1 MHRDT
6 TLHFFTY
13 ICTRKPENWFIPKFL
28 TWHINS
34 VPKSL
39 TMKRLLATI
48 ALLLV
53 VAVSTAQVTTSS
65 IQGVVTSN
73 DKPLAG
79 ATIVA
84 RHEPS
89 GTTYGTTSNAKG
101 FYSLSAMR
109 IGGPYTITFSYIGY
123 EELVISEAQLG
134 LGTNEHF
141 DASLSVS
148 ETEIEDI
155 IIMGQTVR
163 KEYSVDNYDRKY
175 YGRSRMETIPTID
188 RSIYD
193 LTHILSSAVSPA
205 SGGIVLAGQSNRYN
219 AFSIDGSPS
228 ADIYGLGTT
237 GMTGSLTRANP
248 IPMDALEAVT
258 ITTSSVDV
266 RESGFT
272 GGGINAVT
280 RSGDNNFRASA
291 YTYYNNEH
299 FWGTTPG
306 ADIANRTKLSEQMTS
321 IYGVTLS
328 GPIIE
333 NKLHFFLSGEF
344 NRGLTPSSNHPGSP
358 NAALTL
364 DEARQI
370 SEQYKELT
378 GYDGG
383 GYGEHNISEITGSA
397 VARLDWN
404 INTDNHLSLRYN
416 MLHADADAG
425 SNTAQ
430 SFYFTGSEYTNINRT
445 HSVVAELNTSK
456 EWGSNGL
463 RIGYTRL
470 EDGRLTP
477 ESLPAVIING
487 LGERQNGSATIGT
500 NPYSGCNMLKQDVFI
515 FGDNLTLNRG
525 NHNITIGT
533 ANEVYRADNLY
544 LANARGTYTYA
555 SLDDFLADNATQ
567 YAYGYFASGEKNPP
581 MTTGQFAAYAQ
592 DKAYFT
598 GLEVTYGLRL
608 DIPVMFDTPVANEG
622 FNASSFAKH
631 GTMTGEIPRAQIL
644 LSPRAGIV
652 WDPTGNGGIRL
663 YANAGIYTGR
673 IPFVWLSNCYQN
685 TGLRSVGVTVNNPA
699 ETPDFSLNPESV
711 GIASNPSI
719 DLVTNNFRYPQVFR
733 VSAGGS
739 YTLFSRLR
747 LGIDADYTKG
757 INNIFVENLV
767 AEDNGKRLFV
777 GGDKG
782 QTSATYYDSTTS
794 EYSAV
799 YRLSNTQKGYS
810 WSVTG
815 RAEYYFKYI
824 TGLEASV
831 AYTYSQSKSIND
843 GVSAQ
848 ASSNWGRNYS
858 VDSNS
863 PVLSNSLYEF
873 PHKVVA
879 SLSYSRRY
887 GSHGTNVMLLY
898 NGNSGEH
905 YSLTYAKGKV
915 DVNGDSYRGNSL
927 IYIPTEAEMPT
938 MLWADET
945 SAAAFND
952 YIKADSYLST
962 HRGKFA
968 ERNSHSLPFVHRLDL
983 HVAQSFYFKNSTH
996 KDSRVELSL
1005 DVVNLTNLLSRSW
1018 GLVYR
1023 TSNWTLSPVTVTE
1036 LREVNGGYRPVYKFN
1051 GASYTL
1057 DNIASRWHMQLGLRV
1072 VF

>member
-1 MHRDT
+1 
-6 TLHFFTY
+6 
-13 ICTRKPENWFIPKFL
+13 
-28 TWHINS
+28 
-34 VPKSL
+34 
-39 TMKRLLATI
+39 MKRLLATI

-65 IQGVVTSN
+65 IHGVVTAYDN
-73 DKPLAG
+73 PLTG
-79 ATIVA
+79 AAIVA
-84 RHEPS
+84 LHEPS
-89 GTTYGTTSNAKG
+89 GTIYGTTANSEGHYAING
-101 FYSLSAMR
+101 MR
-109 IGGPYTITFSYIGY
+109 VGGPYTITFSFLGHEDIVYTDVT
-123 EELVISEAQLG
+123 LQLG
-134 LGTNEHF
+134 VSERF
-141 DASLSVS
+141 DASLQESY
-148 ETEIEDI
+148 TEIDEI
-155 IIMGQTVR
+155 LINAQVVP
-163 KEYSVDNYDRKY
+163 KEHSSRNYDRKY
-175 YGRSRMETIPTID
+175 YGRNRMETIPTID

-193 LTHILSSAVSPA
+193 LTNILSSAVSPA

-280 RSGDNNFRASA
+280 RSGDNKFRGSA
-291 YTYYNNEH
+291 YTYFNNEH

-306 ADIANRTKLSEQMTS
+306 ADIANRTKLTEQMTN

-328 GPIIE
+328 GPIIK
-333 NKLHFFLSGEF
+333 NKLHFFLAGEF

-370 SEQYKELT
+370 SERYKELT

-383 GYGEHNISEITGSA
+383 GYGEHNISEVTGSM

-404 INTDNHLSLRYN
+404 INSDNHLALRYN

-445 HSVVAELNTSK
+445 HSVVAELNTTK

-515 FGDNLTLNRG
+515 FGDDLSFVRG
-525 NHNITIGT
+525 NHNITVGT

-567 YAYGYFASGEKNPP
+567 YTYGYFASGKKNPP
-581 MTTGQFAAYAQ
+581 MTTGQFAVYAQ
-592 DKAYFT
+592 DKFYFDHIC
-598 GLEVTYGLRL
+598 GLDITYGLRI

-622 FNASSFAKH
+622 FNSGYFAKH
-631 GTMTGEIPRAQIL
+631 GTMTGDIPRAQIL

-652 WDPTGNGGIRL
+652 WDPAGNGTIRL

-711 GIASNPSI
+711 GIKSNPSI
-719 DLVTNNFRYPQVFR
+719 DLVASNFRYPQVFR
-733 VSAGGS
+733 ISVGGTR
-739 YTLFSRLR
+739 TLFGRLR
-747 LGIDADYTKG
+747 LGFDADYTKG
-757 INNIFVENLV
+757 LNNIFVENLV

-777 GGDKG
+777 GGENS
-782 QTSATYYDSTTS
+782 QTSATYYDSTTK

-815 RAEYYFKYI
+815 RVEYASKYI
-824 TGLEASV
+824 MGLEASA

-848 ASSNWGRNYS
+848 ASSNWGRNYAAN
-858 VDSNS
+858 SNS
-863 PVLSNSLYEF
+863 PVLTNSLYEF

-879 SLSYSRRY
+879 TLSYSRRY
-887 GSHGTNVMLLY
+887 GLFGTNVMLLY

-927 IYIPTEAEMPT
+927 IYIPTEEEMPT
-938 MLWADET
+938 MLWADDT
-945 SAAAFND
+945 SSAAFND
-952 YIKADSYLST
+952 YIKSDKYLQMN
-962 HRGKFA
+962 RGKFA

-983 HVAQSFYFKNSTH
+983 HFAQSFYFSKHS
-996 KDSRVELSL
+996 SRRVDLSL
-1005 DVVNLTNLLSRSW
+1005 DVVNLSNLLNRSW

-1036 LREVNGGYRPVYKFN
+1036 LREVEGGYRPVYKFN

-1057 DNIASRWHMQLGLRV
+1057 DNIASRWHMQIGVKV

>member
-1 MHRDT
+1 
-6 TLHFFTY
+6 
-13 ICTRKPENWFIPKFL
+13 
-28 TWHINS
+28 
-34 VPKSL
+34 
-39 TMKRLLATI
+39 MKRLLATI

-65 IQGVVTSN
+65 IQGVVTFN
-73 DKPLAG
+73 DNPLPSA
-79 ATIVA
+79 AIVA

-89 GTTYGTTSNAKG
+89 GTIYGTTSNDKG
-101 FYSLSAMR
+101 FYSINAMR
-109 IGGPYTITFSYIGY
+109 VGGPYTITISFLGY
-123 EELVISEAQLG
+123 EDFIISDVELELG
-134 LGTNEHF
+134 ATKRF
-141 DASLSVS
+141 DAAMDMDC
-148 ETEIEDI
+148 TEIEDVVI
-155 IIMGQTVR
+155 NAQVVS
-163 KEYSVDNYDRKY
+163 KEHSSRNYDRKY
-175 YGRSRMETIPTID
+175 YGRNRMETIPTID

-193 LTHILSSAVSPA
+193 LTNILSSAVSPA

-280 RSGDNNFRASA
+280 RSGDNKFRGSA
-291 YTYYNNEH
+291 YTYYNDEH

-306 ADIANRTKLSEQMTS
+306 ADIANRTKLTEQMTS

-328 GPIIE
+328 GPIIK
-333 NKLHFFLSGEF
+333 NKLHFFISGEF
-344 NRGLTPSSNHPGSP
+344 NRGLTPSSNHPGSDTS
-358 NAALTL
+358 ALTL
-364 DEARQI
+364 DEARKI
-370 SEQYKELT
+370 SERYYQLT

-383 GYGEHNISEITGSA
+383 GYGEHNILELTGSA

-404 INTDNHLSLRYN
+404 IDDDNHLSLRYN

-425 SNTAQ
+425 SNTVQ

-456 EWGSNGL
+456 EWGTNSL
-463 RIGYTRL
+463 RVGYTRL

-515 FGDNLTLNRG
+515 FCDDLSFIRG
-525 NHNITIGT
+525 NHSITVGT

-567 YAYGYFASGEKNPP
+567 YTYGYFASGKKNPP
-581 MTTGQFAAYAQ
+581 MTTGQFAVYAQ
-592 DKAYFT
+592 DKFYIDGVD
-598 GLEVTYGLRL
+598 GLDITYGLRI

-622 FNASSFAKH
+622 FNSGYFAKH
-631 GTMTGEIPRAQIL
+631 GTMTGDIPRTQIL

-652 WDPTGNGGIRL
+652 WDPRGNGAIRL

-711 GIASNPSI
+711 GIKSNPSI
-719 DLVTNNFRYPQVFR
+719 DLVQSNFRYPQVFR

-739 YTLFSRLR
+739 RQFFGRLR
-747 LGIDADYTKG
+747 LSLEGDYTKG
-757 INNIFVENLV
+757 LNNIFVENLV
-767 AEDNGKRLFV
+767 AEDNGKRLVV
-777 GGDKG
+777 GGEGND
-782 QTSATYYDSTTS
+782 TSATYYDSTTK

-815 RAEYYFKYI
+815 RAEYAIKGF
-824 TGLEASV
+824 EATTS
-831 AYTYSQSKSIND
+831 YTYSQSKSIND
-843 GVSAQ
+843 GISAQ
-848 ASSNWGRNYS
+848 ASSNWGRNYA

-887 GSHGTNVMLLY
+887 GLFGTNVMLLY
-898 NGNSGEH
+898 NGYSGEH

-927 IYIPTEAEMPT
+927 IYIPREEEMST

-952 YIKADSYLST
+952 YIEADKYLST

-983 HVAQSFYFKNSTH
+983 HFAQSFYFSKH
-996 KDSRVELSL
+996 DSRRVELSL
-1005 DVVNLTNLLSRSW
+1005 DVLNLSNLISRSW

-1036 LREVNGGYRPVYKFN
+1036 LREAEGGYRPVYKFN

-1057 DNIASRWHMQLGLRV
+1057 DNIASRWHMQLGIKV

>member
-1 MHRDT
+1 
-6 TLHFFTY
+6 
-13 ICTRKPENWFIPKFL
+13 
-28 TWHINS
+28 
-34 VPKSL
+34 
-39 TMKRLLATI
+39 MKRLLATI

-65 IQGVVTSN
+65 IHGVVTAYDN
-73 DKPLAG
+73 PLQSA
-79 ATIVA
+79 AIVA
-84 RHEPS
+84 LHEPS
-89 GTTYGTTSNAKG
+89 GTIYGTTANSEGHYAING
-101 FYSLSAMR
+101 MR
-109 IGGPYTITFSYIGY
+109 VGGPYTITFSFLGY
-123 EELVISEAQLG
+123 DDVVYNDVTLQLG
-134 LGTNEHF
+134 ASERL
-141 DASLSVS
+141 DASLQESS
-148 ETEIEDI
+148 TEIDELLI
-155 IIMGQTVR
+155 IAQTVP
-163 KEYSVDNYDRKY
+163 KEHSSRNYDRRY
-175 YGRSRMETIPTID
+175 YGRSKMETIPTID

-193 LTHILSSAVSPA
+193 LTHVMSSAVSPA

-280 RSGDNNFRASA
+280 RSGGNTFRGSA
-291 YTYYNNEH
+291 YTYFNNEH

-306 ADIANRTKLSEQMTS
+306 SDVENRTRLSEQMTN

-328 GPIIE
+328 GPIIK
-333 NKLHFFLSGEF
+333 NRLHFFLAGEF
-344 NRGLTPSSNHPGSP
+344 NRGLTPSSNYPGSG
-358 NAALTL
+358 ASALTL

-370 SEQYKELT
+370 SERYYELT

-383 GYGEHNISEITGSA
+383 GYGEHDINEITGAA

-404 INTDNHLSLRYN
+404 INNDNHLSLRYN

-445 HSVVAELNTSK
+445 HSTVAELNTTK
-456 EWGSNGL
+456 EWGSNSL

-500 NPYSGCNMLKQDVFI
+500 NPYSGRNMLKQDVFI
-515 FGDNLTLNRG
+515 FGDDISIVRN

-533 ANEVYRADNLY
+533 ANEIYRADNLY

-555 SLDDFLADNATQ
+555 SLEDFMADNATQ
-567 YAYGYFASGEKNPP
+567 YTYGYFASGKKNPP
-581 MTTGQFAAYAQ
+581 MTTGQFAIYAQ
-592 DKAYFT
+592 DKVDFERAE
-598 GLEVTYGLRL
+598 GLTLTYGLRL
-608 DIPVMFDTPVANEG
+608 DIPVMFDTPVANES
-622 FNASSFAKH
+622 FNKSNFAKF
-631 GTMTGEIPRAQIL
+631 GTMTGDIPRTQVL
-644 LSPRAGIV
+644 LSPRVGIV
-652 WDPTGNGGIRL
+652 WDPTGRGVTRL
-663 YANAGIYTGR
+663 WANAGIYTGR

-711 GIASNPSI
+711 GIKSNPSI
-719 DLVTNNFRYPQVFR
+719 DLVTSNFRYPQVFR
-733 VSAGGS
+733 FSAGGS
-739 YTLFSRLR
+739 RSFSGLR
-747 LGIDADYTKG
+747 LSLEGDYTKG

-777 GGDKG
+777 GGESST
-782 QTSATYYDSTTS
+782 TSTTYYDATTKD
-794 EYSAV
+794 YSAV

-810 WSVTG
+810 WSVTA
-815 RAEYYFKYI
+815 RAEYYYRGF
-824 TGLEASV
+824 EATA

-848 ASSNWGRNYS
+848 ASSNWGRNYA
-858 VDSNS
+858 VNSNS
-863 PVLSNSLYEF
+863 PELTNSLYEF

-879 SLSYSRRY
+879 TLSYSRRY
-887 GSHGTNVMLLY
+887 GLFGTNVMLLY

-927 IYIPTEAEMPT
+927 IYIPTKSEMST
-938 MLWADET
+938 MLWADDT

-952 YIKADSYLST
+952 YIESDKYLQNN
-962 HRGKFA
+962 RGKFA

-983 HVAQSFYFKNSTH
+983 HIAQSFYFSKSS
-996 KDSRVELSL
+996 SRRIDLSL
-1005 DVVNLTNLLSRSW
+1005 DVVNLSNLLNRSW

-1023 TSNWTLSPVTVTE
+1023 TSNWALSPVTVTE
-1036 LREVNGGYRPVYKFN
+1036 LREVEGGYRPVYKFN
-1051 GASYTL
+1051 GAAYTL
-1057 DNIASRWHMQLGLRV
+1057 DNIASRWHMQIGVKV

>member
-1 MHRDT
+1 
-6 TLHFFTY
+6 
-13 ICTRKPENWFIPKFL
+13 
-28 TWHINS
+28 
-34 VPKSL
+34 
-39 TMKRLLATI
+39 MKRLLATI

-73 DKPLAG
+73 DNPLPG
-79 ATIVA
+79 AAIVA
-84 RHEPS
+84 LHEPS
-89 GTTYGTTSNAKG
+89 GTIYGTSSNSEGHYAING
-101 FYSLSAMR
+101 MR
-109 IGGPYTITFSYIGY
+109 VGGPYTITFSYIGY
-123 EELVISEAQLG
+123 EDLVYHDVELQLG
-134 LGTNEHF
+134 TTESF
-141 DASLSVS
+141 DAPLNYTT
-148 ETEIEDI
+148 EEIEDI
-155 IIMGQTVR
+155 IIMGQGVLKEHSVR
-163 KEYSVDNYDRKY
+163 NYDRKY
-175 YGRSRMETIPTID
+175 YGRNKMETIPTID

-193 LTHILSSAVSPA
+193 LTHVMSSAVSPA

-248 IPMDALEAVT
+248 IPMDALQAVT

-280 RSGDNNFRASA
+280 RSGDNTFRGSA
-291 YTYYNNEH
+291 YTYFNNEH

-306 ADIANRTKLSEQMTS
+306 ADVENRTKLSEQMTN

-328 GPIIE
+328 GPIIK
-333 NKLHFFLSGEF
+333 NRLHFFVAGEF

-370 SEQYKELT
+370 SERYKELT

-383 GYGEHNISEITGSA
+383 GYGEHNISEITGSM

-404 INTDNHLSLRYN
+404 INRDNHLALRYN

-456 EWGSNGL
+456 EWGSNAL
-463 RIGYTRL
+463 RVGYTRL

-477 ESLPAVIING
+477 ESLPAVVING

-515 FGDNLTLNRG
+515 FGDDISIIHN
-525 NHNITIGT
+525 NHNITVGT
-533 ANEVYRADNLY
+533 ANEIYRADNLY

-555 SLDDFLADNATQ
+555 SLEDFLADNATQ
-567 YAYGYFASGEKNPP
+567 YAYGYFASGKKNPP
-581 MTTGQFAAYAQ
+581 MTTGQFAVYAQ
-592 DKAYFT
+592 DKIYSDNAP
-598 GLEVTYGLRL
+598 GLEFTYGLRL
-608 DIPVMFDTPVANEG
+608 DIPVMFDTPVANES
-622 FNASSFAKH
+622 FNTSDFAKH
-631 GTMTGEIPRAQIL
+631 GTMTGDIPRAQL
-644 LSPRAGIV
+644 LFSPRVGIV
-652 WDPTGNGGIRL
+652 WDPSSRGIMRL

-685 TGLRSVGVTVNNPA
+685 TGLRSVGVTVTNPA
-699 ETPDFSLNPESV
+699 ETPAFSLNPESV
-711 GIASNPSI
+711 GIPSNPSI
-719 DLVTNNFRYPQVFR
+719 DLVASNFNYPQVFR
-733 VSAGGS
+733 ISGGGTR
-739 YTLFSRLR
+739 TLFGRLR

-757 INNIFVENLV
+757 LNNIFVENLV

-777 GGDKG
+777 GGENS
-782 QTSATYYDSTTS
+782 QTSATYYDSTTK

-815 RAEYYFKYI
+815 RAEYTYNGF
-824 TGLEASV
+824 EATAS
-831 AYTYSQSKSIND
+831 YTFSQSKSIND

-863 PVLSNSLYEF
+863 PVLTNSLYEF

-879 SLSYSRRY
+879 TLSYSRRY
-887 GSHGTNVMLLY
+887 GLFGTNVMLLY
-898 NGNSGEH
+898 NGYSGEH

-927 IYIPTEAEMPT
+927 IYIPTEDEMST
-938 MLWADET
+938 MLWADDT
-945 SAAAFND
+945 SATAFND
-952 YIKADSYLST
+952 YIKSDRYLQMN
-962 HRGKFA
+962 RGKFA

-983 HVAQSFYFKNSTH
+983 HFAQSFYFSKSS
-996 KDSRVELSL
+996 SRRVDLSL
-1005 DVVNLTNLLSRSW
+1005 DVVNLTNLLNRSW

-1036 LREVNGGYRPVYKFN
+1036 LREVEGGYRPVYKFN

-1057 DNIASRWHMQLGLRV
+1057 DNIASRWHMQIGVKV

>member
-1 MHRDT
+1 
-6 TLHFFTY
+6 
-13 ICTRKPENWFIPKFL
+13 
-28 TWHINS
+28 
-34 VPKSL
+34 
-39 TMKRLLATI
+39 MKRLLATI

-65 IQGVVTSN
+65 IQGLVTSN

-84 RHEPS
+84 YHQPS
-89 GTTYGTTSNAKG
+89 GTTYGTTSNSKG
-101 FYSLSAMR
+101 FYSINAMR
-109 IGGPYTITFSYIGY
+109 IGGPYTITISYLGY
-123 EELVISEAQLG
+123 EDIVYDDVDLELGA
-134 LGTNEHF
+134 NEHF
-141 DASLSVS
+141 DAPLTTDD
-148 ETEIEDI
+148 TEIEDV
-155 IIMGQTVR
+155 IIMGQGVLKEHSVR
-163 KEYSVDNYDRKY
+163 NYDRRY
-175 YGRSRMETIPTID
+175 YGRNKMETIPTID

-193 LTHILSSAVSPA
+193 LTHVMSSAVSPA

-280 RSGDNNFRASA
+280 RSGGNTFRGSA
-291 YTYYNNEH
+291 YTYFNNEH

-306 ADIANRTKLSEQMTS
+306 SDVENRTRLSEQMTN
-321 IYGVTLS
+321 IVGVTLS
-328 GPIIE
+328 GPIIK
-333 NKLHFFLSGEF
+333 NKLHFFVAGEF
-344 NRGLTPSSNHPGSP
+344 NRGLTPSSNYPGSGTS
-358 NAALTL
+358 ALTL
-364 DEARQI
+364 DQARQI
-370 SEQYKELT
+370 SERYYNLT

-383 GYGEHNISEITGSA
+383 GYGEHNILELTGSA

-404 INTDNHLSLRYN
+404 INRNNHLSLRYN
-416 MLHADADAG
+416 MLYADADAG

-456 EWGSNGL
+456 DWGSNSL

-487 LGERQNGSATIGT
+487 LGELGNGSATIGT
-500 NPYSGCNMLKQDVFI
+500 NPYSGRNMLKQDVFI
-515 FGDNLTLNRG
+515 FGDDMTLNLG
-525 NHNITIGT
+525 NHSITVGT
-533 ANEVYRADNLY
+533 ANEIYRADNLY

-555 SLDDFLADNATQ
+555 SLDDFMADNATQ
-567 YAYGYFASGEKNPP
+567 YTYGYFASGKKNPP
-581 MTTGQFAAYAQ
+581 MTTGQFAIYAQ
-592 DKAYFT
+592 DKVGFERAE
-598 GLEVTYGLRL
+598 GLTLTYGLRL

-622 FNASSFAKH
+622 FNTSDFAKF
-631 GTMTGEIPRAQIL
+631 GTMTGDIPRAQVL
-644 LSPRAGIV
+644 LSPRVGIV
-652 WDPTGNGGIRL
+652 WDPTGRGVTRL
-663 YANAGIYTGR
+663 WANAGIYTGR
-673 IPFVWLSNCYQN
+673 IPFVWLANCYQN

-699 ETPDFSLNPESV
+699 ETPDFNVNPESV
-711 GIASNPSI
+711 GIKSNPSI
-719 DLVTNNFRYPQVFR
+719 DLVTSNFRYPQVFR
-733 VSAGGS
+733 VSVGGS
-739 YTLFSRLR
+739 RTFRGLR
-747 LGIDADYTKG
+747 LSLEADYTKG

-767 AEDNGKRLFV
+767 AEDGGKRLFV
-777 GGDKG
+777 GGESN
-782 QTSATYYDSTTS
+782 TASATYYDSTTS
-794 EYSAV
+794 DYSAV

-810 WSVTG
+810 WSVTA
-815 RAEYYFKYI
+815 RAEYNYRGF
-824 TGLEASV
+824 EATA

-843 GVSAQ
+843 GISAQ
-848 ASSNWGRNYS
+848 ASSNWGRNYA

-863 PVLSNSLYEF
+863 PELTNSLYEF

-879 SLSYSRRY
+879 SISYSRRY
-887 GSHGTNVMLLY
+887 GLFGTNVMLLY
-898 NGNSGEH
+898 NGYSGEH

-927 IYIPTEAEMPT
+927 IYIPTEAEMST

-952 YIKADSYLST
+952 YINGDKYLST

-983 HVAQSFYFKNSTH
+983 HFAQSFYFSKQS
-996 KDSRVELSL
+996 SRRVELSL
-1005 DVVNLTNLLSRSW
+1005 DVLNLSNLLCRSW
-1018 GLVYR
+1018 GLVHR
-1023 TSNWTLSPVTVTE
+1023 TSNWTLSPVSVTE
-1036 LREVNGGYRPVYKFN
+1036 LREVEGGYRPVYKFH

-1057 DNIASRWHMQLGLRV
+1057 DDIASRWHMQIGVKV